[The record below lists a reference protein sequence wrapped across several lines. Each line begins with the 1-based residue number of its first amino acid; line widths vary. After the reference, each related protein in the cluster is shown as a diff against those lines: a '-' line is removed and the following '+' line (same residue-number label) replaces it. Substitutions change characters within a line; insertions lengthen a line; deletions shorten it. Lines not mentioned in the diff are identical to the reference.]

1 MSETTITF
9 TPQYKRNVFN
19 MLWFG
24 QMISIIGSGLTGFAL
39 RVWAY
44 ERTSSVT
51 QFALITF
58 FYGLPGILISP
69 FAGVLVDR
77 WDRRKVLIFSDLGAA
92 LSTFGILLL
101 VMADMLQVWHIYIA
115 VAIISLFGAIQEPAS
130 QATVSILVPKERL
143 GRANG
148 MMQIGPAASRIVA
161 PFLAG
166 ILLVTIGVQGVT
178 QIDLATFL
186 FALIVLLGIRLPSHR
201 QQAAAG
207 AAQAAETAG
216 ESRWAVYINEAKE
229 GWQYVR
235 ERAGLY
241 GLMLLSIVINFTQGM
256 VVVLIAPI
264 VLGFANAQTLGW
276 VFAVSGVG
284 ALLGAVTMSVWGG
297 PKRKMNGFFVFGFLR
312 SLLLLLGGLQP
323 NAWLIAIASALYL
336 FFSQIASACLVTIWQ
351 TKVPSQIQGRVFATL
366 RITAALFFPLGQ
378 ILAGPLSDYVFQP
391 LFEVDGALAGSVGQ
405 IIGVG
410 SGRGIGFLLIVT
422 GFVNLVLVGIAYLYP
437 RTRLVEEEIPDAV
450 QEEVKDKERTPGY
463 AQATVSASPA
473 GDDTRTNISGER
485 GKAMKSGT
493 RWVLRIG
500 LLLVA
505 LLILAA
511 GYIYISLRR
520 ALPQTEGTLVLAG
533 LNEPVEVVRDQWGTV
548 HIYAENEHDLFFA
561 QGFTVAQDRMWQM
574 EVFRRSPSGRM
585 AEIVGEQAVFIDTFN
600 RNMLMRE
607 TAELIWQQMDEDSK
621 TVLESYTAGINAY
634 LEEHKNALPIEYKI
648 LQFEPEPWTP
658 IDSLVWGNAISLQLS
673 SNRRLELIRG
683 QVFAAVGQEGIEML
697 FPYTAPDTPITVPEE
712 VASSLA
718 GLEQVDLTPLLAVDD
733 IFGSTA
739 DGIGSNGWVVDGS
752 MTETGLPIIANDIHI
767 GLTMPSI
774 WHAVGLHGG
783 RFDVVG
789 FTLPGVPGIITGHNA
804 DIAWSITNLGS
815 DAQDYYIER
824 LDDVRS
830 PTQYLYDGEWRDL
843 ERVQQTIEVRGQRPV
858 QVEFFITHHGPIMD
872 FVLRTPSIAHPM
884 ALRWV
889 QHEGSTLFT
898 SILKLN
904 MASNWEEFQ
913 EALEGWDTPG
923 QNIFYA
929 DREGNIGYQAV
940 GKIPIRPNGNGRLPV
955 MGWTSENEWLGYI
968 PYEELPS
975 AYNPEQGYL
984 FSANHRV
991 EPEGYPYYIS
1001 DGYTPGYRAQ
1011 RIEDLLNEY
1020 APLTVEDMDLIQED
1034 TFSAQAPLLVPYLD
1048 VIQANTPL
1056 EEQALEAL
1064 LSWDLHTDIE
1074 GAGASIYEAWQMR
1087 MLANIITDEL
1097 GGETAAMYIGGH
1109 YVRHATQHL
1118 PMMVEMMENPD
1129 HRWFDNGSTPEVET
1143 RDDIIQQSFEEAVA
1157 WLARLQGENIAN
1169 WDWGRLHSVTFP
1181 HQPFNQIPVLKNI
1194 FNSETYPMRGGNFS
1208 VYTNSYDWSNPFKVW
1223 IVSSARHITDMSDF
1237 SNSLMLGSTGQ
1248 NMNLLSPHREDV
1260 VRLWQEG
1267 SPFPMSY
1274 SREDVDTVQESIL
1287 ILQPND

>member
-1 MSETTITF
+1 MSQTIITYS
-9 TPQYKRNVFN
+9 PQYKQNVFN
-19 MLWFG
+19 ALWFG

-44 ERTSSVT
+44 EQTASVT

-58 FYGLPGILISP
+58 FYGLPGVLISP

-77 WDRRKVLIFSDLGAA
+77 WDRRKTMMLSDFGAA
-92 LSTFGILLL
+92 LSTLFILLL
-101 VMADMLQVWHIYIA
+101 VTADQLQTWHIYIA

-130 QATVSILVPKERL
+130 QATVALLIPKDKL

-161 PFLAG
+161 PFIAG
-166 ILLVTIGVQGVT
+166 VLLVTIGLKGIA

-186 FALIVLLGIRLPSHR
+186 FALIVLFAIRIPSPVR
-201 QQAAAG
+201 EETPGPKPAAG
-207 AAQAAETAG
+207 PSKFSTYLE
-216 ESRWAVYINEAKE
+216 EAKL

-235 ERAGLY
+235 ERIGLY
-241 GLMLLSIVINFTQGM
+241 YLMLIAIVINFTQGM

-264 VLGFANAQTLGW
+264 VLSFANAQTLGW
-276 VFAVSGVG
+276 VFAVSGIG
-284 ALLGAVTMSVWGG
+284 ALLGAITMSVWGG
-297 PKRKMNGFFVFGFLR
+297 PKRKMNGFFIFGSLR
-312 SLLLLLGGLQP
+312 SILLLLGGLQP
-323 NAWLIAIASALYL
+323 NALLIALASAFYL
-336 FFSQIASACLVTIWQ
+336 FFSQIASASIITIWQ
-351 TKVPSQIQGRVFATL
+351 TKVPTEIQGRVFATL
-366 RITAALFFPLGQ
+366 RIIATLFFPLGQ

-391 LFEVDGALAGSVGQ
+391 MLEENGVLAGSVGQ

-410 SGRGIGFLLIVT
+410 SGRGVGFFLIVT
-422 GFVNLVLVGIAYLYP
+422 GFINLLIIIWSYLQP
-437 RTRLVEEEIPDAV
+437 RTRLIEDEIPDAIEDE
-450 QEEVKDKERTPGY
+450 QEGGAHAGK
-463 AQATVSASPA
+463 
-473 GDDTRTNISGER
+473 GDDNVMPSPKSNHEVITTKSGER
-485 GKAMKSGT
+485 GKTMKSGA

-500 LLLVA
+500 LLLAA
-505 LLILAA
+505 LVIVLA
-511 GYIYISLRR
+511 GYFYISLRR
-520 ALPQTEGTLVLAG
+520 ALPQTDGTLALPG
-533 LNEPVEVVRDQWGTV
+533 LIDPVRVVRDDWGTV
-548 HIYAENEHDLFFA
+548 HVYAENEHDLFFA

-585 AEIVGEQAVFIDTFN
+585 AEIVGERALFIDTFN

-607 TAELIWQQMDEDSK
+607 TAELIWEQMDEDSK
-621 TVLESYTAGINAY
+621 AILQAYTDGVNAY

-648 LQFEPEPWTP
+648 LMFEPEPWTP

-683 QVFAAVGQEGIEML
+683 QVVAAVGEEGMNML
-697 FPYTAPDTPITVPEE
+697 FPYTAEDTPITVP
-712 VASSLA
+712 ADPSNLT
-718 GLEQVDLTPLLAVDD
+718 GLDKIDLTPLLQVDD
-733 IFGSTA
+733 ILGSPLS
-739 DGIGSNGWVVDGS
+739 GIGSNGWVVDGS
-752 MTETGLPIIANDIHI
+752 MTETGTPIIANDIHI

-789 FTLPGVPGIITGHNA
+789 FTLPGVPGIISGHNA
-804 DIAWSITNLGS
+804 NIGWSITNLGS

-824 LDDVRS
+824 LDDVAK
-830 PTQYLYDGEWRDL
+830 PTQYLYDGEWLDL
-843 ERVQQTIEVRGQRPV
+843 EHVQQTIEVRGQKPV
-858 QVEFFITHHGPIMD
+858 TVDFYMTQHGPIMN
-872 FVLRTPSIAHPM
+872 FILQNPSIAHPM

-913 EALEGWDTPG
+913 EALKGWDTPG

-940 GKIPIRPNGNGRLPV
+940 GKIPLRPNGNGRLPV
-955 MGWTSENEWLGYI
+955 PGWTSENEWSGYI
-968 PYEELPS
+968 PYEELPR

-984 FSANHRV
+984 LSANNRV

-1001 DGYTPGYRAQ
+1001 DGYTPGYRARQ
-1011 RIEDLLNEY
+1011 IENLLHEY
-1020 APLTVEDMDLIQED
+1020 APLSIADMDLIQED
-1034 TFSAQAPLLVPYLD
+1034 TYSPQAALLMPYLN
-1048 VIQANTPL
+1048 VIKANSSL
-1056 EEQALEAL
+1056 EEEAL
-1064 LSWDLHTDIE
+1064 DTLLNWDLHTNIE
-1074 GAGASIYEAWQMR
+1074 GAGTSIYEAWQMR
-1087 MLANIITDEL
+1087 FLANIITDEL
-1097 GGETAAMYIGGH
+1097 GDETAALYIGGH
-1109 YVRHATQHL
+1109 YVRHATQQM
-1118 PMMVEMMENPD
+1118 PMLVSMMAEPD
-1129 HRWFDNGSTPEVET
+1129 HPWFDNKNTPELEM

-1157 WLARLQGENIAN
+1157 WLTRLQGDDIAN

-1194 FNSETYPMRGGNFS
+1194 FNSKTYPMRGGNFS

-1223 IVSSARHITDMSDF
+1223 IVSSARHITDMGDY

-1260 VRLWQEG
+1260 VKLWQEG
-1267 SPFPMSY
+1267 RPFPMSY
-1274 SREDVDTVQESIL
+1274 SEADVEAVQESTL
-1287 ILQPND
+1287 ILQPGN